1 MSAENKKR
9 KVDTEC
15 RIFNKSWTAKYLFTE
30 VDGIAVCLVCKEKVA
45 VIKVFNL
52 KRHFETKHA
61 KKYKNLSNN
70 EMAQTAESMVA
81 KLEKQQS
88 FFTRLHASN
97 DAAVMASFVIAHKI
111 AQNSKPFSEGE
122 FVKKC
127 LVETA
132 AIVCPDKTDAFK
144 QVPLSRRTVTRRVE
158 CIAGDLRDQLLHY
171 VKQFDFFTLALDESC
186 DVRDTAQLLIFVRGI
201 TCDFK
206 ITEEIAAIRPMK
218 GTTTGADIFSEVDAS
233 MDKLGLKWEKLA
245 GVTTDGCPNL
255 TGKNVGL
262 LKRMK
267 DRVNE
272 IDPKQQ
278 LVFLHCIIHQQVSST
293 KSQTVYSLLE
303 EQENEHTDIG
313 YHTTVRW
320 LSLGKI
326 LKRVWDLQQEIRE
339 FCQTKNKDIP
349 QLSDKKW
356 LSDFAFVVD
365 VTALLNELNC
375 KLQSKKLFV
384 HNMHSLVKSFITK
397 LQFLSRQLQNNNLA
411 HFPTLNTATT
421 SANDFQKYSTMLD
434 ALHAEFLRRFEDFRL
449 IENKMSM
456 VSSPF
461 TSNVENIPSD
471 AQLELIDLQCDTL
484 LQEKFKSSEILDFY
498 SSLNKKSFPNIR
510 RHAQKMLVLF
520 GSTYICEQTFSV
532 MNFTKSKFRSSLT
545 DEHLSDLLRISTSA
559 IEPDIQG
566 LVRAQQSIHTSH

>member
-1 MSAENKKR
+1 
-9 KVDTEC
+9 
-15 RIFNKSWTAKYLFTE
+15 
-30 VDGIAVCLVCKEKVA
+30 
-45 VIKVFNL
+45 
-52 KRHFETKHA
+52 
-61 KKYKNLSNN
+61 
-70 EMAQTAESMVA
+70 MAQTAESMVA

-122 FVKKC
+122 FVKEC

-218 GTTTGADIFSEVDAS
+218 ETTTGADIFSEVDAS

-278 LVFLHCIIHQQVSST
+278 LVFLHCIIHQQVLCKSVLKISHVTDVVT
-293 KSQTVYSLLE
+293 KLVNFIRSRALNHRQFISLLE

-356 LSDFAFVVD
+356 LSDFDFVVD
-365 VTALLNELNC
+365 VTALLNELNY

-566 LVRAQQSIHTSH
+566 LVKTQQSIHTSH

>member
-1 MSAENKKR
+1 
-9 KVDTEC
+9 
-15 RIFNKSWTAKYLFTE
+15 
-30 VDGIAVCLVCKEKVA
+30 
-45 VIKVFNL
+45 
-52 KRHFETKHA
+52 
-61 KKYKNLSNN
+61 
-70 EMAQTAESMVA
+70 MAQTAESMVA

-122 FVKKC
+122 FVKEC

-186 DVRDTAQLLIFVRGI
+186 GVRDTAQLLIFVRGI

-218 GTTTGADIFSEVDAS
+218 GTTTGADIFSEVLCKSVLKISHVTDVVT
-233 MDKLGLKWEKLA
+233 KL
-245 GVTTDGCPNL
+245 
-255 TGKNVGL
+255 
-262 LKRMK
+262 
-267 DRVNE
+267 VNFVRSRALNHRQF
-272 IDPKQQ
+272 I
-278 LVFLHCIIHQQVSST
+278 
-293 KSQTVYSLLE
+293 SLLE

-566 LVRAQQSIHTSH
+566 LVKAQQSIHTSH